1 MQLRIFSVKK
11 QEKGK
16 LLKSRL
22 IYFSNDCLRAN
33 PNKYHHLILKYVQS
47 KTKCPVQSA
56 TKTDLERVMYK
67 LANWV
72 LPSSIDE
79 KKQKKNRMHGN
90 DLFIMTEILL

>member
-33 PNKYHHLILKYVQS
+33 PNKCHHLILKYVQS